1 MYSSL
6 HDHTMYSLL
15 DGYGTPKEMLE
26 QCRKVGIKAYAVTE
40 HGNQYSWIYFD
51 QLSKEYPDIKLI
63 YGVELYECFDTAI
76 KDKNNKYFH
85 LIALAKNENG
95 RKALNKI
102 ITKSNLENFYFKPRV
117 QISDI
122 APYAEDL
129 IICSACLA
137 SKLAKESDFNICV
150 KYIEEYKSAFPNFY
164 LEMQSHKSEEQAN
177 YNKKI
182 LKLSEV
188 TNTPYIITTDSHAA
202 TKEDLYYQGRHVQIA
217 HDTET
222 MSESYEGCYL
232 QSEEEIHTTMDKQ
245 IGVNNVTKGL
255 NQTDILADMIEEVHM
270 PFQDPQLPT
279 YPLPSGYKSNNEFLL
294 YLIDEGWKTRNFDKL
309 SKEEQ
314 KIMKDRLDY
323 EMGII
328 HQMNFDGYF
337 IIVWDFINYAKTHG
351 VKIGSGRGS
360 GAGSLV
366 CYTIGIT
373 DLNPIKY
380 GLIFERFLNPERVSM
395 PD

>member
-232 QSEEEIHTTMDKQ
+232 QSEEEIHMIMDKQ
-245 IGVNNVTKGL
+245 IGADNVTQGL
-255 NQTDILADMIEEVHM
+255 ML
-270 PFQDPQLPT
+270 
-279 YPLPSGYKSNNEFLL
+279 
-294 YLIDEGWKTRNFDKL
+294 
-309 SKEEQ
+309 
-314 KIMKDRLDY
+314 
-323 EMGII
+323 
-328 HQMNFDGYF
+328 
-337 IIVWDFINYAKTHG
+337 
-351 VKIGSGRGS
+351 
-360 GAGSLV
+360 
-366 CYTIGIT
+366 
-373 DLNPIKY
+373 
-380 GLIFERFLNPERVSM
+380 
-395 PD
+395 